1 MVMNVFFDGY
11 EWLLLMLWPCRDPVP
26 IRFRS
31 LRTSPTVNCDQV
43 AVNAIGCMPGVSWRF
58 HWKSSV
64 LFKLSSS
71 TGHNKT
77 ITNLDILCIYIYIY
91 MYTYNIYIYMLL
103 LASEKMIDFFGL
115 TEWNNRKTPYKLP
128 RLGRRSGVQLALMHS
143 WANGPALSQRRNPL
157 ALWSTNV
164 AMENGPFIDH
174 LPNLPT
180 NNGDFP

>member
-31 LRTSPTVNCDQV
+31 LRTSPTVNRDQV

-91 MYTYNIYIYMLL
+91 MYTYNIYICCCLL
-103 LASEKMIDFFGL
+103 LKNDWFLRTYGVEQQENTLQIAKAGTTLWCPACPDAFLGKWTGSISKAEPFG
-115 TEWNNRKTPYKLP
+115 
-128 RLGRRSGVQLALMHS
+128 
-143 WANGPALSQRRNPL
+143 PL
-157 ALWSTNV
+157 VN
-164 AMENGPFIDH
+164 
-174 LPNLPT
+174 
-180 NNGDFP
+180 

>member
-31 LRTSPTVNCDQV
+31 LRTSPTVNRDQV

-77 ITNLDILCIYIYIY
+77 ITNLDILCIYIHIHVYIQ
-91 MYTYNIYIYMLL
+91 YIYMLL
-103 LASEKMIDFFGL
+103 LASEKWLISSDL
-115 TEWNNRKTPYKLP
+115 
-128 RLGRRSGVQLALMHS
+128 RSGTTGKH
-143 WANGPALSQRRNPL
+143 
-157 ALWSTNV
+157 
-164 AMENGPFIDH
+164 
-174 LPNLPT
+174 PT
-180 NNGDFP
+180 NCQGWDDALVSSLPWCIPGQMDRLYLKGGTLWPFGQLT